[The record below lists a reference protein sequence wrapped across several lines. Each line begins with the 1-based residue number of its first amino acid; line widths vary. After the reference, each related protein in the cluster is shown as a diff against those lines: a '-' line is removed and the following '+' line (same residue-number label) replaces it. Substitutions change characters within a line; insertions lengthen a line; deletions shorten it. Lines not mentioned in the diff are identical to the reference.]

1 MRRSKNIAN
10 ASAASAASAPLAS
23 SPLARSYHWNDL
35 GVRVLSALV
44 LIPLAAAAV
53 VWGGWLF
60 LLFVAV
66 GAALLSMEWGII
78 SAPTASVRVGGA
90 VMLAVLAGLFAG
102 YLDNFPAALLLLG
115 FGALASAL
123 YARMLKVSPLDTAYG
138 AFYVGWPCVVL
149 MWLRKSPD
157 GEGWTL
163 LLFAIAWASDICAY
177 LIGSWLNGP
186 KFWPRFSP
194 NKTWSGFVGGVIAGI
209 AAAVVFSLYAPAV
222 AQALPFLRTLDV
234 GLSPRI
240 AVVVGLI
247 AALAT
252 MAGDLWES
260 MLKRRYG
267 VKDAG
272 NLIPGH
278 GGLMDRVDGMM
289 FAVVALAACKLVIGH
304 WGLA

>member
-1 MRRSKNIAN
+1 MAR
-10 ASAASAASAPLAS
+10 
-23 SPLARSYHWNDL
+23 SPLARPVRWNDL

-44 LIPLAAAAV
+44 LIPCAAAAV
-53 VWGGWLF
+53 VLGDWLF
-60 LLFVAV
+60 LLLMAV
-66 GAALLSMEWGII
+66 GSALLSLEWGLM
-78 SAPTASVRVGGA
+78 SAPGASVRVGGA
-90 VMLAVLAGLFAG
+90 VMFAVLAGLFAG
-102 YLDNFPAALLLLG
+102 YVDNFPAALLLLG
-115 FGALASAL
+115 FGALAAAV

-138 AFYVGWPCVVL
+138 VFYVGWPCVVL

-163 LLFAIAWASDICAY
+163 LLFAIAWSSDICAY
-177 LIGSWLNGP
+177 LIGSLLKGP

-194 NKTWSGFVGGVIAGI
+194 NKTWSGFVGGLVAGV
-209 AAAVVFSLYAPAV
+209 AAAVVFTLYAPEV
-222 AQALPFLRTLDV
+222 ARLLPFLGNLDV
-234 GLSPRI
+234 GLSAR
-240 AVVVGLI
+240 AAAVVGLL

-260 MLKRRYG
+260 MLKRRFG

-289 FAVVALAACKLVIGH
+289 FAVVALAACKLIIAH

>member
-1 MRRSKNIAN
+1 M
-10 ASAASAASAPLAS
+10 ASL
-23 SPLARSYHWNDL
+23 PLARSYRWNGL

-44 LIPLAAAAV
+44 LIPCAAV
-53 VWGGWLF
+53 AVIWGGWLF
-60 LLFVAV
+60 LLLTAV

-78 SAPTASVRVGGA
+78 SAPTASVRVGSA

-102 YLDNFPAALLLLG
+102 YLDNFKAAIVLLS
-115 FGALASAL
+115 FGAVAAAL
-123 YARMLKVSPLDTAYG
+123 YARVLKVSALDTAYG

-149 MWLRKSPD
+149 MWLRKSPQ
-157 GEGWTL
+157 GEGWTM
-163 LLFAIAWASDICAY
+163 LLFAIAWSSDICAY
-177 LIGSWLNGP
+177 LIGTWLKGP

-194 NKTWSGFVGGVIAGI
+194 NKTWSGFMGGVAAGVL
-209 AAAVVFSLYAPAV
+209 AAVVFALYAPAV
-222 AQALPFLRTLDV
+222 VQAAPFLRNLDV

-240 AVVVGLI
+240 AAVVGLL

-289 FAVVALAACKLVIGH
+289 FAVVALAVCKLVITH

>member
-1 MRRSKNIAN
+1 M
-10 ASAASAASAPLAS
+10 AS
-23 SPLARSYHWNDL
+23 SPLARSYSWNDL

-44 LIPLAAAAV
+44 LIPCAALAV
-53 VWGGWLF
+53 IWGGWLF
-60 LLFVAV
+60 LLLMAV
-66 GAALLSMEWGII
+66 GSALLAMEWGLM
-78 SAPTASVRVGGA
+78 SSPGASVRIGGA
-90 VMLAVLAGLFAG
+90 VMFAILAGLFAG
-102 YLDNFPAALLLLG
+102 YVDNFKAALLLLG
-115 FGALASAL
+115 FGAVAAAL
-123 YARMLKVSPLDTAYG
+123 YARVLKVSPLDTAYG
-138 AFYVGWPCVVL
+138 VLYVGWPCVVL
-149 MWLRKSPD
+149 MWLRKSPE

-177 LIGSWLNGP
+177 LIGSWLKGP

-194 NKTWSGFVGGVIAGI
+194 NKTWSGFVGGVLAGI
-209 AAAVVFSLYAPAV
+209 GAAVIFALYAPEV
-222 AQALPFLRTLDV
+222 ARIAPFLRNLDV
-234 GLSPRI
+234 GLSPRV
-240 AVVVGLI
+240 AAVVGLL

-260 MLKRRYG
+260 MLKRRFG

-289 FAVVALAACKLVIGH
+289 FAVVALAACKLVVAH